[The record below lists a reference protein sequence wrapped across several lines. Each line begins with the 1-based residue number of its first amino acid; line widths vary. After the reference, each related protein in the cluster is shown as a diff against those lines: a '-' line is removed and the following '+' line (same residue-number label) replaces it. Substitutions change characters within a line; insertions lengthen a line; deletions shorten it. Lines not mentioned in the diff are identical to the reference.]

1 MTGVHQFHSRQ
12 SNTPYLEDL
21 LLRHAYDRL
30 ISAITINQM
39 KSYAHCSTSTTPSVG
54 SGHDLQLISRV
65 PPCSLKHI
73 DTSCSLQQIDRSKSH
88 AAGNTSSRDDNT
100 LLTTVAGSNA
110 GITYEFLLVHA
121 GPRPQYQIRPLQYLV
136 PAGSGSQPQSRPLQS
151 LVPAGFRN
159 PAQSAGNTAA
169 PPPAKELEKMLTLH
183 QGVLVFI
190 SSTHLEQRGVKEAR
204 EHMFPLL
211 FIQKK
216 KPNLWVPGSSFQVP
230 DPRFRT
236 FGCSVVRNWPV
247 VIDKI
252 CVVT

>member
-1 MTGVHQFHSRQ
+1 
-12 SNTPYLEDL
+12 
-21 LLRHAYDRL
+21 
-30 ISAITINQM
+30 M

-73 DTSCSLQQIDRSKSH
+73 DTSCSLQQIQS
-88 AAGNTSSRDDNT
+88 TC
-100 LLTTVAGSNA
+100 
-110 GITYEFLLVHA
+110 
-121 GPRPQYQIRPLQYLV
+121 QIPSELFRE
-136 PAGSGSQPQSRPLQS
+136 
-151 LVPAGFRN
+151 RN

-190 SSTHLEQRGVKEAR
+190 SFTHLEQRGVKEAR

-236 FGCSVVRNWPV
+236 FGCSVVRNWSV